1 MIRSL
6 FISIVRVAALAQAA
20 MALIA
25 ISAHA
30 SPPPGYTLVWS
41 DEFNGPVGSYPNP
54 KNWTYD
60 LGAGG
65 WGNNEQ
71 ETYTSTNATIV
82 ADPAATDGY
91 ALDIASSTDGVHY
104 YSTRIK
110 TQGHHSWKYAY
121 IECRAK
127 VPPGGASY
135 QGYWPAFWTLGTDIK
150 TVGWP
155 KCGEMDIMEHLCGTE
170 PDIAYQTIHGNYRNS
185 NNAWGIGY
193 AFTASSDLGQDYH
206 LYAILWKQNS
216 ITFYVDGAQNGPT
229 ITPSSLSAN
238 EVWRFNNPQFLLLNM
253 AIGGNWPGNITSQTV
268 FPAHYLIDYVR
279 VYQ

>member
-6 FISIVRVAALAQAA
+6 SLSIARVAALALAAVALSSVGAQAA
-20 MALIA
+20 
-25 ISAHA
+25 
-30 SPPPGYTLVWS
+30 PPPGYTLVWS
-41 DEFNGPVGSYPNP
+41 DEFNGPVGSYPNSA
-54 KNWTYD
+54 NWTYD
-60 LGAGG
+60 LGGGG

-82 ADPAATDGY
+82 ADSAATDGY

-104 YSTRIK
+104 YSSRIK
-110 TQGHHSWKYAY
+110 TQGLHSWQYAY

-127 VPPGGASY
+127 VPPGGPSY
-135 QGYWPAFWTLGTDIK
+135 QGYWPAFWTLGTDIS
-150 TVGWP
+150 TNGWP

-170 PDIAYQTIHGNYRNS
+170 PDIAHQTIHGNIKGS

-193 AFTASSDLGQDYH
+193 AYTASSDLGQAYH

-216 ITFYVDGAQNGPT
+216 ITFYVDGVQNGPT
-229 ITPSSLSAN
+229 ITPSSLTRN
-238 EVWRFNNPQFLLLNM
+238 EVWEFNKPQFLLLNM
-253 AIGGNWPGNITSQTV
+253 AIGGNWPGDITAQTV